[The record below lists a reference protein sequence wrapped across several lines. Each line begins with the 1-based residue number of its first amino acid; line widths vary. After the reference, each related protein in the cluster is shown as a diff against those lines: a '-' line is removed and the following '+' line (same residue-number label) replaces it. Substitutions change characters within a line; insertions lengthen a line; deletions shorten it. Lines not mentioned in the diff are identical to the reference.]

1 MQKKR
6 ASITLFLTTVLI
18 ASLAAPVA
26 SGHTNSNPENSNP
39 EYYYGVE
46 YDWTSLDSDI
56 ENFTGINLNEIFTE
70 IMGAAD
76 DAGFNLDI
84 AQINTGSS
92 NVYVHYSEDMSP
104 QTIQDK
110 YDNDVDVW
118 SRTNEVTLRHG
129 VIATGILM
137 TDWDEQTFGGQ
148 ETAFDIDIQ
157 SNLEQV
163 LTVDMVYT
171 EYLDEDSHL
180 IGADLDFAMNVEF
193 NAGLSIDV
201 LLEGDGEELPVDFD
215 ASIELGYEIQG
226 AESEWRLGEPSSI
239 YVDFSSGEIISWN
252 CGEERFVDEWWDE
265 MYMEDDCGDV
275 AGDYSATVD
284 YALSLTGIP
293 TEDLG
298 LDQGQF
304 DLSVSDELSNTGSFE
319 FEYLDGFDFMSVD
332 MLTIDLG
339 DGAETD
345 VSVCDQ
351 CPPGQPL
358 MFGMMASTIAGVSAD
373 LGETISED
381 LEDNLLAEDGLL
393 QTIIGWSE
401 NDEGGDD
408 WNHYD
413 QDYYWYCENGEEIY
427 TWDYDNDYEDC
438 SDGSDEPEISVEAY
452 AYDGTISFFT
462 EYEMEEEL
470 ATIEFQ
476 CSDGEIID
484 FGWVNDGESDCND
497 GSDESVDETDEFMC
511 EDGEMIPFSYV
522 NDGELDC
529 AYGMDEGVTAF
540 ALDVTLYIDD
550 SPEIS
555 SSMVMCHG
563 PDAWNVDECDQAI
576 YEGIYLY
583 EEYDMTTMDLDYGG
597 HTICAAVSLSGEN
610 VDASNYNAPCSEL
623 WIGAQMNGLM
633 VNNEDMTQYYDVY
646 MDSTPA
652 EGETQTLTLTIFD
665 EEGNEIE
672 TIEHTVDEYTYGLY
686 EEFIAPAEGEYC
698 YEASLEDDEGNAYQ
712 TLFACETAEAEPEP
726 SDRLVAVFEALAESG
741 LPDVLEE
748 FGMNLDERLSDI
760 VADEFPY
767 EDGMWAPMWSNQHA
781 TIVGVGVY
789 AMDANGDWY
798 VLVGP
803 ETEDF
808 SNDAPAKVSIRYI
821 TGVEAMNAQATM
833 AESNDLNTI
842 VDLETYDL
850 DALEEALE
858 QAGADTSNLD
868 LGNDQPGDT
877 TNDEETTAEDAADA
891 EGLLPFLSPISVMSM
906 LCLAF
911 FVALRGKDEE

>member
-1 MQKKR
+1 MQKKQS
-6 ASITLFLTTVLI
+6 SITLFLATVLI

-26 SGHTNSNPENSNP
+26 SGQTETDT

-56 ENFTGINLNEIFTE
+56 ENFTGINLNEIFNE

-118 SRTNEVTLRHG
+118 SRTNDVTLRHG

-171 EYLDEDSHL
+171 EYLDDDGHL

-193 NAGLSIDV
+193 DAGLSIDV
-201 LLEGDGEELPVDFD
+201 LLKGDGEELPVDFD

-226 AESEWRLGEPSSI
+226 SESEWRLGEPSSL
-239 YVDFSSGEIISWN
+239 YVDFSSGDMISWN
-252 CGEERFVDEWWDE
+252 CGEERYVEDWWGQ
-265 MYMEDDCGDV
+265 MHMVDDCSDV
-275 AGDYSATVD
+275 SGDYSATVD

-319 FEYLDGFDFMSVD
+319 FEYLDGFDFVSVD
-332 MLTIDLG
+332 TLTIDLG
-339 DGAETD
+339 DGEETD

-373 LGETISED
+373 LGEAISED
-381 LEDNLLAEDGLL
+381 LEDNLLAEDGLV

-401 NDEGGDD
+401 IDEGGDD
-408 WNHYD
+408 WIDHGP
-413 QDYYWYCENGEEIY
+413 DYYWYCENGEEIY
-427 TWDYDNDYEDC
+427 TWDYDNDYADC
-438 SDGSDEPEISVEAY
+438 SDGSDEPEISVQAN
-452 AYDGTISFFT
+452 AYDGTVTFYT
-462 EYEMEEEL
+462 DYEMEEEL

-476 CSDGEIID
+476 CSDGIETID
-484 FGWVNDGESDCND
+484 FSWVNDGEADCTD

-511 EDGEMIPFSYV
+511 EDGEMIPFSWV
-522 NDGELDC
+522 NDGVLDC

-540 ALDVTLYIDD
+540 GMDVTLYIDG

-555 SSMVMCHG
+555 ENMVMCHG
-563 PDAWNVDECDQAI
+563 YGSWDIDECDGDV
-576 YEGIYLY
+576 YETIYLY
-583 EEYDMTTMDLDYGG
+583 EEYDLTTMDLGYGE
-597 HTICAAVSLSGEN
+597 HELCATVSLIGEN
-610 VDASNYNAPCSEL
+610 VDVSNYNAPCSQL
-623 WIGAQMNGLM
+623 FIGAQMNGLR
-633 VNNEDMTQYYDVY
+633 VNNEDMTQYYSVY
-646 MDSTPA
+646 MYNTPA
-652 EGETQTLTLTIFD
+652 EGETQTLSITIFD
-665 EEGNEIE
+665 EDGNEVE
-672 TIEHTVDEYTYGLY
+672 TIDHTVDEYTYGI
-686 EEFIAPAEGEYC
+686 EETFIAPAEGEYC

-726 SDRLVAVFEALAESG
+726 SDRLLAVFEGLAESG
-741 LPDVLEE
+741 LPDVLED
-748 FGMNLDERLSDI
+748 FGMNLDDRLSDV

-821 TGVEAMNAQATM
+821 TGVEAMNAQSTM
-833 AESNDLNTI
+833 AESNDLGTI
-842 VDLETYDL
+842 VDLESYDL

-858 QAGADTSNLD
+858 QAGADTSSLD
-868 LGNDQPGDT
+868 LGNDEPGDT
-877 TNDEETTAEDAADA
+877 TNEGETTADDAADA
-891 EGLLPFLSPISVMSM
+891 EGLLPFLSPLSVMSM

>member
-1 MQKKR
+1 MQKKQ
-6 ASITLFLTTVLI
+6 ASITLFLTSVLI

-26 SGHTNSNPENSNP
+26 LGQTTSDT

-56 ENFTGINLNEIFTE
+56 ENFTGININEIFTE

-118 SRTNEVTLRHG
+118 SRTNDVTLRHG

-193 NAGLSIDV
+193 DAGLSIDV
-201 LLEGDGEELPVDFD
+201 LLKGDGEELPVDFD

-226 AESEWRLGEPSSI
+226 AESEWRLGEPSSL
-239 YVDFSSGEIISWN
+239 YVDFSSGDMISWN
-252 CGEERFVDEWWDE
+252 CGEERYVEDWWGE
-265 MYMEDDCGDV
+265 IYMEDDCSDV
-275 AGDYSATVD
+275 SGDYSATVD

-304 DLSVSDELSNTGSFE
+304 DLSVSDELSNSGSFE

-332 MLTIDLG
+332 TLTIDLG
-339 DGAETD
+339 DGEETD

-373 LGETISED
+373 LGEAISED
-381 LEDNLLAEDGLL
+381 LEDNLLAEDGLI

-401 NDEGGDD
+401 IDEGGDD
-408 WNHYD
+408 WNDHG

-427 TWDYDNDYEDC
+427 TWDYANGYEDC
-438 SDGSDEPEISVEAY
+438 SDGSDEPEISVRAN
-452 AYDGTISFFT
+452 AYDGTITLYSD
-462 EYEMEEEL
+462 YEMEEAP
-470 ATIEFQ
+470 ATIEFE
-476 CSDGEIID
+476 CSDGSETID
-484 FGWVNDGESDCND
+484 FDYVNDGEADCTD

-511 EDGEMIPFSYV
+511 EDGEMIPFSWV
-522 NDGELDC
+522 NDGMLDC

-540 ALDVTLYIDD
+540 GMDVTLYIDG

-555 SSMVMCHG
+555 ETMVMCHG
-563 PDAWNVDECDQAI
+563 YGTWNLDECDGDI
-576 YEGIYLY
+576 YDSIYLY
-583 EEYDMTTMDLDYGG
+583 EEYDLTTMDLGYGE
-597 HTICAAVSLSGEN
+597 HELCATVSLSGEN
-610 VDASNYNAPCSEL
+610 VDVSNYNAPCSQL
-623 WIGAQMNGLM
+623 FIGAQMNGLR
-633 VNNEDMTQYYDVY
+633 VNNEDMTQYYQIY
-646 MDSTPA
+646 MYNSPA
-652 EGETQTLTLTIFD
+652 EGETQPLTLTIFD
-665 EEGNEIE
+665 EEGNVVE
-672 TIEHTVDEYTYGLY
+672 TIDHTVDEYTYGI
-686 EEFIAPAEGEYC
+686 EDMFIAPAEGEYC
-698 YEASLEDDEGNAYQ
+698 YEAALEDDEGYVYQ

-741 LPDVLEE
+741 LPDVLED
-748 FGMNLDERLSDI
+748 FGMNLEDRLSGV

-803 ETEDF
+803 ETQDF
-808 SNDAPAKVSIRYI
+808 SNDPPAKVSIRYI

-833 AESNDLNTI
+833 AESNDLSAI
-842 VDLETYDL
+842 VDLESYDL

-868 LGNDQPGDT
+868 LGNEGDT
-877 TNDEETTAEDAADA
+877 TNEGETTADDAADA
-891 EGLLPFLSPISVMSM
+891 EGLLPFLSPLSVMSM

-911 FVALRGKDEE
+911 FVGLRGKDEE

>member
-1 MQKKR
+1 MQKKQS
-6 ASITLFLTTVLI
+6 SITLFLATVLI

-26 SGHTNSNPENSNP
+26 SGQTETDT

-56 ENFTGINLNEIFTE
+56 ENFTGINLNEIFNE

-118 SRTNEVTLRHG
+118 SRTNDVTLRHG

-171 EYLDEDSHL
+171 EYLDDDGHL

-193 NAGLSIDV
+193 DAGLSIDV
-201 LLEGDGEELPVDFD
+201 LLKGDGEELPVDFD

-226 AESEWRLGEPSSI
+226 AESEWRLGEPSSL
-239 YVDFSSGEIISWN
+239 YVDFSSGDMISWN
-252 CGEERFVDEWWDE
+252 CGDERYVEDWWGE
-265 MYMEDDCGDV
+265 MHMVDDCGDV
-275 AGDYSATVD
+275 SGDYSATVD

-332 MLTIDLG
+332 TLTIDLG
-339 DGAETD
+339 DGAGTD

-373 LGETISED
+373 LGEAISED
-381 LEDNLLAEDGLL
+381 LEDNLLAEDGLV

-401 NDEGGDD
+401 IDEGGDD
-408 WNHYD
+408 WIDHGP
-413 QDYYWYCENGEEIY
+413 DYYWYCENGEEIY

-438 SDGSDEPEISVEAY
+438 SDGSDEPEISVQAN
-452 AYDGTISFFT
+452 AYDGTVTFYT
-462 EYEMEEEL
+462 DYEMEEEL

-476 CSDGEIID
+476 CSDGIETID
-484 FGWVNDGESDCND
+484 FSWVNDGETDCTD

-511 EDGEMIPFSYV
+511 EDGEMIPFSWV
-522 NDGELDC
+522 NDDVLDC

-540 ALDVTLYIDD
+540 GMDVTLYIDG

-555 SSMVMCHG
+555 ENMVMCHG
-563 PDAWNVDECDQAI
+563 YGTWDIDECNGDI
-576 YEGIYLY
+576 YDSIYLY
-583 EEYDMTTMDLDYGG
+583 EEYDLTTMDLGYGE
-597 HTICAAVSLSGEN
+597 HEICATVSLSGEN
-610 VDASNYNAPCSEL
+610 VDVSNYNAPCSQL
-623 WIGAQMNGLM
+623 FIGAQMNGLR
-633 VNNEDMTQYYDVY
+633 VNNEDMTQYYSVY
-646 MDSTPA
+646 MYNTPA
-652 EGETQTLTLTIFD
+652 EGETQTLSITIFD
-665 EEGNEIE
+665 EDGNEVE
-672 TIEHTVDEYTYGLY
+672 TIEHIVDENTYGLD
-686 EEFIAPAEGEYC
+686 EMFIAPSEGEYC

-726 SDRLVAVFEALAESG
+726 SDRLLAVFEGLAESG
-741 LPDVLEE
+741 LPDVLED
-748 FGMNLDERLSDI
+748 FGMNLDDRLSDV

-821 TGVEAMNAQATM
+821 TGVEAMNAQSTM
-833 AESNDLNTI
+833 AESNDLGTI
-842 VDLETYDL
+842 VDLESYDF

-868 LGNDQPGDT
+868 LGNDEPGDT
-877 TNDEETTAEDAADA
+877 TNEGETTADDAADA
-891 EGLLPFLSPISVMSM
+891 EGLLPFLSPLSVMSM